1 MEQVFKMK
9 YICRGFVLK
18 ELKQLKRNKAAG
30 VDELPPGMLKDIR
43 EYIAD
48 PLCYILNLLVET
60 ATVPLKWKIARL
72 IPIHKSG
79 SSKLPENFQPISVLP
94 VLSKLLEKNIHR
106 QYLEEEKLI
115 SDCQFGYRSRR
126 STNLAVTLFV
136 DNIRNVV
143 DKGNLV
149 GTVFID
155 LKWAFDMLSHA
166 VLLTKLQA
174 YGVHGKELAR
184 FTDYDSICSTIQQ
197 QYVQLGMNKS
207 SNQPLI
213 SGVSQGSIIGPL
225 LFMGFY
231 NDLTDPKTNSQVLK

>member
-1 MEQVFKMK
+1 M
-9 YICRGFVLK
+9 
-18 ELKQLKRNKAAG
+18 
-30 VDELPPGMLKDIR
+30 
-43 EYIAD
+43 
-48 PLCYILNLLVET
+48 
-60 ATVPLKWKIARL
+60 PLKWKIARL